1 MLRAPRSGLATR
13 VRGVSRTPSAAE
25 AAAAAPSHPPT
36 ASRPDPEW
44 LNSEE
49 RTEAINSNE
58 RSMYRSFGALMALTA
73 TALFAC
79 SMKLQHE
86 ESVEVEARRQEK

>member
-1 MLRAPRSGLATR
+1 
-13 VRGVSRTPSAAE
+13 
-25 AAAAAPSHPPT
+25 
-36 ASRPDPEW
+36 
-44 LNSEE
+44 
-49 RTEAINSNE
+49 
-58 RSMYRSFGALMALTA
+58 MYRSFGALMALTA